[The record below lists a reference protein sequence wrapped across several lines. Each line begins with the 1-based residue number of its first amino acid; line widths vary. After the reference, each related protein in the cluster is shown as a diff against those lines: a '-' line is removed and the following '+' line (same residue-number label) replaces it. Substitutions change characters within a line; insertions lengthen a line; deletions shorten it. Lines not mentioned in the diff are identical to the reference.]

1 MVPPLSRLRA
11 RLRSRVARPEGQGG
25 PGAEIAPGGAG
36 RPPSCDWAWRP
47 DPWVRPMA
55 PGSVPDV
62 ADGAVLA
69 PGVRLFHDGGGS
81 RIAVAQRRAA
91 GEPPR
96 DLRIDAPGF
105 AGSFLSLAVDLPG
118 AAARGLRRSHIVGI
132 AAQLEAARPGAVY
145 LRLNIRQGPN
155 TERRVETAPPGP
167 VARAEFDLGF
177 DAINPVRLEAAWIDL
192 IFAAPLDG
200 PLVIEDLVVTR
211 RPRADL

>member
-1 MVPPLSRLRA
+1 MLPPLSRLSA
-11 RLRSRVARPEGQGG
+11 RLRSRAARPEGQGG

-36 RPPSCDWAWRP
+36 RPPPCDWAWQP

-55 PGSVPDV
+55 PGAVPDV

-81 RIAVAQRRAA
+81 RIAVEQGRAA
-91 GEPPR
+91 GEPPH
-96 DLRIDAPGF
+96 DLHIDAPGF

-118 AAARGLRRSHIVGI
+118 EAARGLRRSHIVGI

-155 TERRVETAPPGP
+155 TERRVETAPPGL

-192 IFAAPLDG
+192 IFAAPLEG